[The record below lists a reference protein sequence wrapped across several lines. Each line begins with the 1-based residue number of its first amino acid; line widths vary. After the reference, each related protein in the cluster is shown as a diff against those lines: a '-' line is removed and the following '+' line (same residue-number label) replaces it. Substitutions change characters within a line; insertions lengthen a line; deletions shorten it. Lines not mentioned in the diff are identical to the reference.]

1 MLVLV
6 VAILV
11 FIVIMIMRVLFGRSG
26 EGAAVKAELN
36 EGLQGREAGA
46 GDAD

>member
-6 VAILV
+6 VDILV
-11 FIVIMIMRVLFGRSG
+11 LVVIMIMRVLFGRSG
-26 EGAAVKAELN
+26 EGAAVKAELD
-36 EGLQGREAGA
+36 EGLQGREASA